1 MDDKVLRHQLN
12 EQAARNLTPKY
23 LRMNSTKSEI
33 SEKEVTDSGRID
45 SGFMS
50 NSNLDSDFISTSS
63 LLSDDNFSPTPEL
76 PHESNKPTLSQQ
88 HSHFD
93 SGVDVEIS
101 EPFSALNLT
110 SSSYIPTSIS
120 SSVPVVSFKE
130 ISEDDAY
137 WKMCYT
143 QDEDGDT

>member
-12 EQAARNLTPKY
+12 EQGARNLTPKY

-76 PHESNKPTLSQQ
+76 PHESDKPALSQQ